1 MTSDNEQ
8 PQQSDGA
15 GDAPRIT
22 KESLES
28 RITSTKFLTP
38 AENLTICIITLDN
51 KFHVVGES
59 ACVNSANFNQKTG
72 ENNAKIDAFRKLW
85 PLFGFNMAENNFA
98 GVEGLKKAA

>member
-1 MTSDNEQ
+1 MTSNET
-8 PQQSDGA
+8 QQSDGA

-28 RITSTKFLTP
+28 RITSTKYLTP
-38 AENLTICIITLDN
+38 VENLTLCIITLDN

-59 ACVNSANFNQKTG
+59 ACVNSANFSRKTG
-72 ENNAKIDAFRKLW
+72 EKNAEIDAFRKLW

-98 GVEGLKKAA
+98 GVEGLRKAA